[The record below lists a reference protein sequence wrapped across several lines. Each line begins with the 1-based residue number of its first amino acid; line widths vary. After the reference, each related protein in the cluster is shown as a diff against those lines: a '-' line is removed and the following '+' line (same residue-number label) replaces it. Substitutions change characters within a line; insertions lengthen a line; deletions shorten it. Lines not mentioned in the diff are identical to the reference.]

1 LIFAPTLFRSSPFY
15 KKSVCLWRAK
25 EGDTMKNYRILL
37 RAMPVIALIL
47 LSTVSNGRLAT
58 ITRRKSAGKWGGGG
72 RRQ

>member
-1 LIFAPTLFRSSPFY
+1 
-15 KKSVCLWRAK
+15 
-25 EGDTMKNYRILL
+25 MKNYRILL